1 MSEGCPGSK
10 TMDFSEKD
18 EQAEETGEI
27 NRDNQRQSQLKQWPI
42 QLHLVSPEAPYF
54 QEKDIL
60 LAADCVPFAL
70 ADFHKDYLKGK
81 SLAIACPKL
90 DSEQEI
96 YVDKIAALIDD
107 SKINTLTVMIMKV
120 PCCMGLTQ
128 IAKSG
133 VDKATRKIPIK
144 QVVVDVAGGQ
154 ILSEDWI

>member
-1 MSEGCPGSK
+1 MSEGCPGSQ
-10 TMDFSEKD
+10 TMDFSEED
-18 EQAEETGEI
+18 AQAEETGA
-27 NRDNQRQSQLKQWPI
+27 RLSQLKQWPI

-60 LAADCVPFAL
+60 LVADCVPFAL

-81 SLAIACPKL
+81 SLAIGCPKL

-107 SKINTLTVMIMKV
+107 AKINTLTVMIMKV
-120 PCCMGLTQ
+120 PCCMGLTH
-128 IAKSG
+128 IAQSG

>member
-1 MSEGCPGSK
+1 MSEGCPGSR
-10 TMDFSEKD
+10 TMDFSDKD
-18 EQAEETGEI
+18 EQAEETGA
-27 NRDNQRQSQLKQWPI
+27 RQSQLKQWPI
-42 QLHLVSPEAPYF
+42 QLHLVSPQAPYF
-54 QEKDIL
+54 QERDIL
-60 LAADCVPFAL
+60 LVADCVPFAL

-120 PCCMGLTQ
+120 PCCMGLTH
-128 IAKSG
+128 IAKAG
-133 VDKATRKIPIK
+133 ADKATRNIPIK

>member
-1 MSEGCPGSK
+1 MSEGCPGSQ

-18 EQAEETGEI
+18 EQAEETGA
-27 NRDNQRQSQLKQWPI
+27 RQSQLKQWPI

-60 LAADCVPFAL
+60 LVADCVPFAL

-81 SLAIACPKL
+81 SLAIGCPKL

-107 SKINTLTVMIMKV
+107 AKINTLTVMIMKV
-120 PCCMGLTQ
+120 PCCMGLTH

>member
-1 MSEGCPGSK
+1 MGEGCPGSQ

-18 EQAEETGEI
+18 EQAEETGA
-27 NRDNQRQSQLKQWPI
+27 RQSQLKQWPI

-60 LAADCVPFAL
+60 LVADCVPFAL

-107 SKINTLTVMIMKV
+107 AKINTLTVVIMKV

-144 QVVVDVAGGQ
+144 QVVVDVEGGE

>member
-1 MSEGCPGSK
+1 MSDCCPGSK

-18 EQAEETGEI
+18 EQVEETGA
-27 NRDNQRQSQLKQWPI
+27 RQSQLKQWPI

-54 QEKDIL
+54 QERDIL
-60 LAADCVPFAL
+60 LVADCVPFAL

-96 YVDKIAALIDD
+96 YAEKISALIDD

-120 PCCMGLTQ
+120 PCCMGLTH

-133 VDKATRKIPIK
+133 ADKATRKIPIK
-144 QVVVDVAGGQ
+144 QVVVDVEGGQ

>member
-1 MSEGCPGSK
+1 
-10 TMDFSEKD
+10 MDFSEKD
-18 EQAEETGEI
+18 GQADETGA
-27 NRDNQRQSQLKQWPI
+27 RQSQLKQWPI

-60 LAADCVPFAL
+60 LVADCVPFAL

-96 YVDKIAALIDD
+96 YVDKVAALIDD
-107 SKINTLTVMIMKV
+107 SKINTLTVVIMKV

-144 QVVVDVAGGQ
+144 QVVVDVEGGE
-154 ILSEDWI
+154 ILSDDWI

>member
-1 MSEGCPGSK
+1 MSDCCPGSK
-10 TMDFSEKD
+10 TMDFNEDSAQGED
-18 EQAEETGEI
+18 ETGA
-27 NRDNQRQSQLKQWPI
+27 RQSQLKQWPI
-42 QLHLVSPEAPYF
+42 QLHLVSPQAPYF

-70 ADFHKDYLKGK
+70 ADFHKDHLKGK
-81 SLAIACPKL
+81 SLAIGCPKL

-107 SKINTLTVMIMKV
+107 AKINTLTVIIMQV
-120 PCCMGLTQ
+120 PCCMGLSQ

-133 VDKATRKIPIK
+133 ADKATRKIPIK

-154 ILSEDWI
+154 VLSEEWL

>member
-1 MSEGCPGSK
+1 MSEGCPGSQ

-18 EQAEETGEI
+18 EQAEETGA
-27 NRDNQRQSQLKQWPI
+27 RQSQLKQWPI

-60 LAADCVPFAL
+60 LVADCVPFAL

-96 YVDKIAALIDD
+96 YIDKIAALIDD

-120 PCCMGLTQ
+120 PCCMGLTH

-133 VDKATRKIPIK
+133 SDKATRKIPIK

>member
-1 MSEGCPGSK
+1 MSDCCPGSE

-18 EQAEETGEI
+18 EQADETGA
-27 NRDNQRQSQLKQWPI
+27 RQSQLKQWPI

-60 LAADCVPFAL
+60 LVADCVPFAL

-96 YVDKIAALIDD
+96 YVDKVAALIDD
-107 SKINTLTVMIMKV
+107 SKINTLTVVIMKV

-133 VDKATRKIPIK
+133 ADKATRKIPIK
-144 QVVVDVAGGQ
+144 QVVVDVEGGE

>member
-1 MSEGCPGSK
+1 MSDCCPGSK

-18 EQAEETGEI
+18 EQGEDETGA
-27 NRDNQRQSQLKQWPI
+27 RQSQLKQWPI

-60 LAADCVPFAL
+60 LAADCVPFTL

-81 SLAIACPKL
+81 SLAIGCPKL
-90 DSEQEI
+90 DSDQEI

-107 SKINTLTVMIMKV
+107 SKINTLTVMIMQV
-120 PCCMGLTQ
+120 PCCMGLSQ

-133 VDKATRKIPIK
+133 ADKATRKIPVK
-144 QVVVDVAGGQ
+144 QIVVGVEGGKV
-154 ILSEDWI
+154 ISEEWL

>member
-1 MSEGCPGSK
+1 
-10 TMDFSEKD
+10 MDFSEED
-18 EQAEETGEI
+18 AQAEETGA
-27 NRDNQRQSQLKQWPI
+27 RQSQLKQWPI

-60 LAADCVPFAL
+60 LVADCVPFAL

-81 SLAIACPKL
+81 SLAIGCPKL

-107 SKINTLTVMIMKV
+107 AKINTLTVMIMKV
-120 PCCMGLTQ
+120 PCCMGLTH
-128 IAKSG
+128 IAQSG

-154 ILSEDWI
+154 ILSDDWI

>member
-1 MSEGCPGSK
+1 MSEGCPGSQ
-10 TMDFSEKD
+10 TMDFSEGDK
-18 EQAEETGEI
+18 QAEETGA
-27 NRDNQRQSQLKQWPI
+27 RQSQLKQWPI

-60 LAADCVPFAL
+60 LVADCVPFAL

-81 SLAIACPKL
+81 SLAIGCPKL

-107 SKINTLTVMIMKV
+107 AKINTLTVMIMKV

-133 VDKATRKIPIK
+133 ADKATRKIPIK

-154 ILSEDWI
+154 ILSEDWV

>member
-1 MSEGCPGSK
+1 MGEGCPSSQ
-10 TMDFSEKD
+10 TMDFSD
-18 EQAEETGEI
+18 DDAQADETGA
-27 NRDNQRQSQLKQWPI
+27 RQSQLKQWPI

-60 LAADCVPFAL
+60 LVADCVPFAL

-96 YVDKIAALIDD
+96 YIDKIAALIDD

-120 PCCMGLTQ
+120 PCCMGLTH

-133 VDKATRKIPIK
+133 SDKATRKIPIK

>member
-1 MSEGCPGSK
+1 MSEGCPGSQ
-10 TMDFSEKD
+10 TMDFSEEN
-18 EQAEETGEI
+18 EQAEETGA
-27 NRDNQRQSQLKQWPI
+27 RQSQLKQWPI

-60 LAADCVPFAL
+60 IVADCVPFAL

-81 SLAIACPKL
+81 SLAIGCPKL

-107 SKINTLTVMIMKV
+107 AKINTLTVMIMKV
-120 PCCMGLTQ
+120 PCCMGLTH
-128 IAKSG
+128 IAQSG

-154 ILSEDWI
+154 ILSDDWI

>member
-1 MSEGCPGSK
+1 MGEGCPGSQ

-18 EQAEETGEI
+18 EQADETGA
-27 NRDNQRQSQLKQWPI
+27 RQSQLKQWPI

-60 LAADCVPFAL
+60 LVADCVPFAL
-70 ADFHKDYLKGK
+70 ADFHKDYLKGR

-96 YVDKIAALIDD
+96 YIDKIAALIDD
-107 SKINTLTVMIMKV
+107 SKINTLTVVIMKV

-133 VDKATRKIPIK
+133 ADKATRKIPIK
-144 QVVVDVAGGQ
+144 QVVVDVEGGE
-154 ILSEDWI
+154 ILSDDWI

>member
-1 MSEGCPGSK
+1 MGEGCPGSQ
-10 TMDFSEKD
+10 TMDFSEED
-18 EQAEETGEI
+18 AQAEETGA
-27 NRDNQRQSQLKQWPI
+27 RQSQLKQWPI

-60 LAADCVPFAL
+60 LVADCVPFAL

-120 PCCMGLTQ
+120 PCCMGLSQ

>member
-1 MSEGCPGSK
+1 
-10 TMDFSEKD
+10 MDFSD
-18 EQAEETGEI
+18 DDSQADETGA
-27 NRDNQRQSQLKQWPI
+27 RQSQLKQWPI

-60 LAADCVPFAL
+60 LVADCVPFAL

-96 YVDKIAALIDD
+96 YIDKIAALIDD

-120 PCCMGLTQ
+120 PCCMGLTH

-133 VDKATRKIPIK
+133 SDKATRKIPIK

>member
-1 MSEGCPGSK
+1 MSDCCPSSETK
-10 TMDFSEKD
+10 DFSD
-18 EQAEETGEI
+18 DDAQAEETGA
-27 NRDNQRQSQLKQWPI
+27 RQSQLKQWPI

-90 DSEQEI
+90 DSEQETYI
-96 YVDKIAALIDD
+96 DKIAALIDD
-107 SKINTLTVMIMKV
+107 SKINTLTVMIMQV
-120 PCCMGLTQ
+120 PCCMGLTH

-133 VDKATRKIPIK
+133 SDKATRKIPIK
-144 QVVVDVAGGQ
+144 QIVVDVASGK

>member
-1 MSEGCPGSK
+1 MSDCCPGSQ

-18 EQAEETGEI
+18 EQADETGA
-27 NRDNQRQSQLKQWPI
+27 RQSQLKQWPI

-60 LAADCVPFAL
+60 LVADCVPFAL

-96 YVDKIAALIDD
+96 YVDKVAALIDD
-107 SKINTLTVMIMKV
+107 SKINTLTVVIMKV

-133 VDKATRKIPIK
+133 ADKATRKIPVK
-144 QVVVDVAGGQ
+144 QVVVDVEGGK

>member
-1 MSEGCPGSK
+1 MGEGCPGSQ
-10 TMDFSEKD
+10 TMDFSEED
-18 EQAEETGEI
+18 AQAEETGA
-27 NRDNQRQSQLKQWPI
+27 RQSQLKQWPI

-60 LAADCVPFAL
+60 LVADCVPFAL

-81 SLAIACPKL
+81 SLAIGCPKL

-107 SKINTLTVMIMKV
+107 AKINTLTVMIMKV
-120 PCCMGLTQ
+120 PCCMGLTH

-133 VDKATRKIPIK
+133 SDKATRKIPIK

>member
-1 MSEGCPGSK
+1 MGDCCPGSE
-10 TMDFSEKD
+10 TMDFNEET
-18 EQAEETGEI
+18 EQAEETGA
-27 NRDNQRQSQLKQWPI
+27 RQSQLKQWPI

-54 QEKDIL
+54 QEKDII
-60 LAADCVPFAL
+60 LAADCVPFAF

-120 PCCMGLTQ
+120 PCCMGLSQ

-133 VDKATRKIPIK
+133 VDKATSKIPIK
-144 QVVVDVAGGQ
+144 QVVVDVAGGE

>member
-1 MSEGCPGSK
+1 MSDCCPGSE

-18 EQAEETGEI
+18 EQVEESGA
-27 NRDNQRQSQLKQWPI
+27 RQSQLKQWPI

-60 LAADCVPFAL
+60 LVADCVPFAL

-96 YVDKIAALIDD
+96 YVDKVAALIDD
-107 SKINTLTVMIMKV
+107 SKINTLTVVIMKV

-133 VDKATRKIPIK
+133 ADKATRKIPVK
-144 QVVVDVAGGQ
+144 QVVVDVEGGE

>member
-1 MSEGCPGSK
+1 MADSATSGIS
-10 TMDFSEKD
+10 
-18 EQAEETGEI
+18 
-27 NRDNQRQSQLKQWPI
+27 R
-42 QLHLVSPEAPYF
+42 APYF

-96 YVDKIAALIDD
+96 YIDKVAALIDD
-107 SKINTLTVMIMKV
+107 AKINTLTVIIMKV

-154 ILSEDWI
+154 VLSEDWI

>member
-1 MSEGCPGSK
+1 MSEGCPGSQ
-10 TMDFSEKD
+10 TMDFSEED
-18 EQAEETGEI
+18 AQAEETGA
-27 NRDNQRQSQLKQWPI
+27 RQSQLKQWPI

-60 LAADCVPFAL
+60 LVADCVPFAL

-81 SLAIACPKL
+81 SLAIGCPKL
-90 DSEQEI
+90 DSEQKI

-107 SKINTLTVMIMKV
+107 AKINTLTVMIMKV
-120 PCCMGLTQ
+120 PCCMGLTH

-133 VDKATRKIPIK
+133 ADKATRKIPIK